1 MSTMKQSSS
10 VFYSMQLDNSQNSFI
25 YSDEQLMSLF
35 QGGDENAYIELVNRY
50 KDKLINFIFN
60 YLGDLESSEDV
71 VQETM
76 IKLYLKKHY
85 YREIAKFST
94 WLYTIA
100 KNLANTELRKRK
112 QRKTT
117 FLSQFSKHD
126 KTYELPSNDPEPG
139 QEIQTDI
146 VNKIIRDAVDQ
157 LSEKFKIV
165 IVLRDIQG
173 LSYEDISEI
182 INVPIGT
189 VKSRINRARLQLQV
203 ELKHL
208 KK

>member
-1 MSTMKQSSS
+1 MMKQSSS
-10 VFYSMQLDNSQNSFI
+10 VFYTMQLDNSQNRFI

-76 IKLYLKKHY
+76 IKLYQKKHY
-85 YREIAKFST
+85 YKEIAKFST

-117 FLSQFSKHD
+117 LLSQFSKDD

-139 QEIQTDI
+139 QEVQTYI

>member
-1 MSTMKQSSS
+1 MMKQSSS
-10 VFYSMQLDNSQNSFI
+10 VFYTMQLDNSQNRFI

-35 QGGDENAYIELVNRY
+35 QGGDENAFIELVNRY

-60 YLGDLESSEDV
+60 YLGDLELSEDV

-76 IKLYLKKHY
+76 IKLYQKKHY
-85 YREIAKFST
+85 YKEIAKFST

-117 FLSQFSKHD
+117 LLSQFSKDD

-146 VNKIIRDAVDQ
+146 VNKIIRNAVEQ

>member
-1 MSTMKQSSS
+1 MM
-10 VFYSMQLDNSQNSFI
+10 SQNSSVLSSMSLGNKNNKYI
-25 YSDEQLMSLF
+25 YSDEQLMLLF
-35 QGGDENAYIELVNRY
+35 QGGNKDAYIELVNRY
-50 KDKLINFIFN
+50 KDKLINFIYN
-60 YLGDLESSEDV
+60 YLGDVESSEDV

-76 IKLYLKKHY
+76 IKLYQKKHY
-85 YREIAKFST
+85 YKEIAKFST

-117 FLSQFSKHD
+117 LLSQFSKDD
-126 KTYELPSNDPEPG
+126 KMYDLPSNDNEVG
-139 QEIQTDI
+139 QEIQTEI
-146 VNKIIRDAVDQ
+146 VSKIIRDAVDQ

-165 IVLRDIQG
+165 ITLRDIQQ

-182 INVPIGT
+182 IDVPIGT

>member
-1 MSTMKQSSS
+1 MKQSSS
-10 VFYSMQLDNSQNSFI
+10 VFYSMQLDNSQNRFI
-25 YSDEQLMSLF
+25 YSDEQLISLF
-35 QGGDENAYIELVNRY
+35 QRGDENAYIELVNRY

-60 YLGDLESSEDV
+60 YLGDLELSEDV

-76 IKLYLKKHY
+76 IKLYQKKHY

-112 QRKTT
+112 RRKITL
-117 FLSQFSKHD
+117 LSQFSKDD

-146 VNKIIRDAVDQ
+146 VNKIIKDAVDQ

>member
-1 MSTMKQSSS
+1 MMKQSSS
-10 VFYSMQLDNSQNSFI
+10 VFYTMQLDNSQNKFI
-25 YSDEQLMSLF
+25 YSDEQLMLLF

-76 IKLYLKKHY
+76 IKLYQKKHY
-85 YREIAKFST
+85 YKEIAKFST

-117 FLSQFSKHD
+117 LLSQFSKDD

-146 VNKIIRDAVDQ
+146 VNKIIRNAVDE

>member
-1 MSTMKQSSS
+1 MMKQSSS
-10 VFYSMQLDNSQNSFI
+10 VFYTMQLDNSQNKFI
-25 YSDEQLMSLF
+25 YSDEQLMLLF

-76 IKLYLKKHY
+76 IKLYQKKHY
-85 YREIAKFST
+85 YKEIAKFST

-117 FLSQFSKHD
+117 LLSQFSKDD

-146 VNKIIRDAVDQ
+146 VNKIIRNAVDQ

-182 INVPIGT
+182 LNVPIGT

-203 ELKHL
+203 ELEHL

>member
-1 MSTMKQSSS
+1 MM
-10 VFYSMQLDNSQNSFI
+10 SQNSSVLSSMSLGKKNNKYS
-25 YSDEQLMSLF
+25 YSDEQLMLLF
-35 QGGDENAYIELVNRY
+35 QGGNENAYIELVNRY

-60 YLGDLESSEDV
+60 YLGDIESSEDV

-76 IKLYLKKHY
+76 IKLYQKKHY
-85 YREIAKFST
+85 YKEIAKFST

-117 FLSQFSKHD
+117 LLSQFSKDD
-126 KTYELPSNDPEPG
+126 KMYDLPSNDNEVG
-139 QEIQTDI
+139 QEIQTEI
-146 VNKIIRDAVDQ
+146 VSKIIREAVDQ
-157 LSEKFKIV
+157 LSEKFKTV
-165 IVLRDIQG
+165 ITLRDIQQ

-182 INVPIGT
+182 IDVPIGT

>member
-100 KNLANTELRKRK
+100 KNLANTELRRRK

>member
-1 MSTMKQSSS
+1 MMKQSSS
-10 VFYSMQLDNSQNSFI
+10 VFYTMQLDNSQNRFI

-76 IKLYLKKHY
+76 IKLYQKKHY
-85 YREIAKFST
+85 YKEIAKFST

-117 FLSQFSKHD
+117 LLSQFSKDD
-126 KTYELPSNDPEPG
+126 KTYDLPSNDPEPG

-146 VNKIIRDAVDQ
+146 VNKIIRNAVDQ

>member
-1 MSTMKQSSS
+1 MM
-10 VFYSMQLDNSQNSFI
+10 SQNSSVLSSMSLGSKNNKYS
-25 YSDEQLMSLF
+25 YSDEQLMLLF
-35 QGGDENAYIELVNRY
+35 QGGNENAYIELVNRY

-60 YLGDLESSEDV
+60 YLGDIESSEDV

-76 IKLYLKKHY
+76 IKLYQKKHY
-85 YREIAKFST
+85 YKEIAKFST

-117 FLSQFSKHD
+117 LLSQFSKDD
-126 KTYELPSNDPEPG
+126 KMYDLPSNDNDVG
-139 QEIQTDI
+139 QEIQTEI
-146 VNKIIRDAVDQ
+146 VSKIIREAVDQ
-157 LSEKFKIV
+157 LSEKFKTV
-165 IVLRDIQG
+165 IILRDIQQ

-182 INVPIGT
+182 IDVPIGT

>member
-1 MSTMKQSSS
+1 MMKQSSS
-10 VFYSMQLDNSQNSFI
+10 VFYTMQLDNSQNRFI

-76 IKLYLKKHY
+76 IKLYQKKQY
-85 YREIAKFST
+85 YKEIAKFST

-117 FLSQFSKHD
+117 LLSQFSKDD

-146 VNKIIRDAVDQ
+146 VNKIIKDAVDQ

>member
-1 MSTMKQSSS
+1 MM
-10 VFYSMQLDNSQNSFI
+10 SQNSSVLSSMSLGNKNNKYI
-25 YSDEQLMSLF
+25 YSDEQLMMLF
-35 QGGDENAYIELVNRY
+35 QGGNENAYIELVNRY

-60 YLGDLESSEDV
+60 YLGDIESSEDV

-76 IKLYLKKHY
+76 IKLYQKKHY
-85 YREIAKFST
+85 YKEIAKFST

-112 QRKTT
+112 QRKTNL
-117 FLSQFSKHD
+117 LSQFSKDD
-126 KTYELPSNDPEPG
+126 KMYDLPSNDNEVG
-139 QEIQTDI
+139 QEIQTEI
-146 VNKIIRDAVDQ
+146 VNKIIRQAVDQ
-157 LSEKFKIV
+157 LSEKFKTV
-165 IVLRDIQG
+165 ITLRDIQQ

-182 INVPIGT
+182 IDVPIGT

>member
-1 MSTMKQSSS
+1 MKQSSS
-10 VFYSMQLDNSQNSFI
+10 VFYTMQLDNSQNRFI

-76 IKLYLKKHY
+76 IKLYQKKHY
-85 YREIAKFST
+85 YKEIAKFST

-117 FLSQFSKHD
+117 LLSQFSKDD

-146 VNKIIRDAVDQ
+146 VNKIIKDAVDQ

>member
-1 MSTMKQSSS
+1 MMKQSSS
-10 VFYSMQLDNSQNSFI
+10 VFYTMQLDNSQNRFI
-25 YSDEQLMSLF
+25 YSDEQLMLLF

-76 IKLYLKKHY
+76 IKLYQKKHY
-85 YREIAKFST
+85 YKEIAKFST

-117 FLSQFSKHD
+117 LLSQFSKDD

-146 VNKIIRDAVDQ
+146 VNKIIRNAVDQ

>member
-1 MSTMKQSSS
+1 MKQSSS
-10 VFYSMQLDNSQNSFI
+10 VFYTMQLDNSQNRFI

-35 QGGDENAYIELVNRY
+35 QEGDENAYIELVNRY

-76 IKLYLKKHY
+76 IKLYQKKHY
-85 YREIAKFST
+85 YKEIAKFST

-117 FLSQFSKHD
+117 LLSQFRKDD

-146 VNKIIRDAVDQ
+146 VNKIIKNAVDQ

>member
-1 MSTMKQSSS
+1 MM
-10 VFYSMQLDNSQNSFI
+10 SQNSSVLSSMSLGNKNNKYI
-25 YSDEQLMSLF
+25 YSDEQLMLLF
-35 QGGDENAYIELVNRY
+35 QGGNENAYIELVNRY

-60 YLGDLESSEDV
+60 YLGDIESSEDV

-76 IKLYLKKHY
+76 IKLYQKKHY
-85 YREIAKFST
+85 YKEIAKFST

-117 FLSQFSKHD
+117 LLSQFSKD
-126 KTYELPSNDPEPG
+126 GKMYDLPSNDNEVG
-139 QEIQTDI
+139 QEIQTEI
-146 VNKIIRDAVDQ
+146 VSKIIREAVDQ

-165 IVLRDIQG
+165 ITLRDIQQ

-182 INVPIGT
+182 IDVPIGT
-189 VKSRINRARLQLQV
+189 VKSRINRARLQLQY